1 MSPIKCEKMLNNV
14 TNVVDPEGFIPHPDL
29 LYNLMS
35 LVPGPKVGHDDL
47 KNSTGTY
54 CNRTATR
61 N

>member
-1 MSPIKCEKMLNNV
+1 MQKMLNNV
-14 TNVVDPEGFIPHPDL
+14 ANVVDQEGFIADPSL
-29 LYNLMS
+29 SYNLVS
-35 LVPGPKVGHDDL
+35 LVPGLKVGHDDL